1 MITVAGVVIIG
12 GSGTSGPALSD
23 ATPAALGVAAAGVSA
38 DASRADHVHA
48 LPTGIPAIGSG
59 TYAARPASPTV
70 GDSYTVTSGV
80 RRGSV
85 YRCDVAGAWS
95 LVTVN
100 VTQLG
105 ACVGLFDSERA
116 VGRSGAGASRWIN
129 ISPRGRGFDVTPQNL
144 ANSPPLATISTA
156 AGLLAVNQ
164 TAASGALLG
173 ALPSVAPSAA
183 RTLVALVDCVSAGT
197 SFSYVLW
204 WGGRTASGQFA
215 LLSRVDLQNNWGV
228 GFWGSGNFQ
237 DSGVAVASGYKV
249 IAATYDGTNSRIYID
264 GTLVAG
270 APGTKAVALTGDDV
284 NSTFVIGGSDA
295 YDQTS
300 PSRVAF
306 AGAWDACLTAGEVTT
321 LTSLLRER
329 YGL

>member
-129 ISPRGRGFDVTPQNL
+129 ISPRGRGFDVVSNGVSN
-144 ANSPPLATISTA
+144 APPLTTIGTA
-156 AGLLAVNQ
+156 PGLLALDQ
-164 TAASGALLG
+164 TAGRSLLG
-173 ALPSVAPSAA
+173 ALPAAAPSAA
-183 RTLVALVDCVSAGT
+183 RTLVALVDYTGT
-197 SFSYVLW
+197 PGFSFNYVLW
-204 WGGRTASGQFA
+204 WGARVASGLFSIV
-215 LLSRVDLQNNWGV
+215 SRVDGAANWGSV
-228 GFWGSGNFQ
+228 FWGSGNWQ
-237 DSGVAVASGYKV
+237 NSGTAVASGYKV
-249 IAATYDGTNSRIYID
+249 VAAVYDGTDSRIYID
-264 GTLVAG
+264 GTLISTQV
-270 APGTKAVALTGDDV
+270 VALTGGSA
-284 NSTFVIGGSDA
+284 NSLFGIGGTDNFDDNA
-295 YDQTS
+295 Y
-300 PSRVAF
+300 SRLAF
-306 AGAWDACLTAGEVTT
+306 AGAWDAALSAGEVTA
-321 LTSLLRER
+321 LTTLLRER
-329 YGL
+329 YGV